1 MIPPWWLYEDNNV
14 TIFLRGKQTV
24 KKNLLVIVIAVILG
38 IVIGTTIRKDGTVP
52 EETKTESEQNEIQ
65 SEGSKEATT
74 LDLDIGQISNKKEK
88 IESGTA
94 DNVDSSKISATA
106 DSPELYK
113 EIVIENPYTLTE
125 DTTFSVTWAP
135 DSAPEYDT
143 IGVTVYKYDYLK
155 YKTIGRCDLIVNGK
169 AYEASTDAG
178 IISSIY
184 VADLNVNDDMRNV
197 LILENQES
205 WNYILHIYAY
215 KGTDLVKIG
224 KVYGELRFESV
235 AGDGNFETYYRRTWR
250 AGSNDFIVFRYL
262 HNVDASDYVLVQEQ
276 AGTLGNVNEGADT
289 GFMEGYT
296 VKINKDIPYY
306 NDAECTQYAGT
317 MKAGEQID
325 ITGQTNGNLRIKHG
339 DNEGWA
345 IIQNYGPDDP
355 DNDLEGY
362 YFFC

>member
-1 MIPPWWLYEDNNV
+1 M
-14 TIFLRGKQTV
+14 
-24 KKNLLVIVIAVILG
+24 KKNMLVIVISVILG
-38 IVIGTTIRKDGTVP
+38 LAIGIIIIQKDNTVP
-52 EETKTESEQNEIQ
+52 EGTKSESEHNGILNEDSIV
-65 SEGSKEATT
+65 GSTD
-74 LDLDIGQISNKKEK
+74 DLDIGRINNKKAKMKERAELDSTAISNKERHEENDKNIVSPE
-88 IESGTA
+88 T
-94 DNVDSSKISATA
+94 DSA
-106 DSPELYK
+106 ELYK
-113 EIVIENPYTLTE
+113 ELVIESPYTLKE
-125 DTTFSVTWAP
+125 DTTFSLTWNS
-135 DSAPEYDT
+135 DGSPEYDT
-143 IGVTVYKYDYLK
+143 IGATVYKYDYSK

-317 MKAGEQID
+317 VKAGEQID

-362 YFFC
+362 YYFY